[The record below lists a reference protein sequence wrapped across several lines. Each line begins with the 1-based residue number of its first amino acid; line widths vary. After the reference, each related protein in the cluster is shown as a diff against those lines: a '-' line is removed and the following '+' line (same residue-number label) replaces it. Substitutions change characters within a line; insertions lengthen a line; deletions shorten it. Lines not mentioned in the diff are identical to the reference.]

1 MQIFSKVYCFLPHA
15 PSLLADHVNSKHTE
29 QTVKR
34 YHCIQLGFP
43 QILLT
48 TTFSCSFSSLVSFA
62 FLFSLVSFAF
72 CLCVCVCVFFLFF
85 FFVFFL
91 KWKIYILDT
100 HSTMRA
106 GMWRKH
112 FRAANFRK
120 QEYFFWPDFLQ
131 SVVMP

>member
-72 CLCVCVCVFFLFF
+72 CLCVCVCVFSVFLFCF
-85 FFVFFL
+85 FFEMKNIYSGYTFDYEGRYVTETFSRGQLPETRILFL
-91 KWKIYILDT
+91 
-100 HSTMRA
+100 A
-106 GMWRKH
+106 
-112 FRAANFRK
+112 
-120 QEYFFWPDFLQ
+120 
-131 SVVMP
+131 